1 MVQHYLDRK
10 VVSSKYTAA
19 IGTRPANDRLLPSAA
34 SSNARPA
41 STSTLSEP
49 NAPIPND
56 DVDKKPDFFTDCLRN
71 ENADLRT
78 RVAHSLLGALHPPKR
93 PAALTRVARTADAD
107 DSTPISGERAT
118 QQVAMAPRSSM
129 RSSTVDASPSAE
141 ASSTADLRDKYAAF
155 VPPPES
161 RLPDANQS
169 VCRGDTPSAATT
181 TTTTTNPSGPESV
194 PESVPPQHLRHTQRP
209 RIEAQ
214 SVADEFVLERD
225 AILKVPK
232 YKQTTSRSRSLH
244 ATRRSVRRSAAPLGS
259 DSWFAGMGFRP
270 SEK

>member
-1 MVQHYLDRK
+1 MVQRYLDRK

-19 IGTRPANDRLLPSAA
+19 IGTRPANDRLLPPAA

-41 STSTLSEP
+41 STSALSEP

-56 DVDKKPDFFTDCLRN
+56 DEVDKKPDFFTDCLRN

-118 QQVAMAPRSSM
+118 QQVAMALRSSM
-129 RSSTVDASPSAE
+129 RSSTVDASPSSE
-141 ASSTADLRDKYAAF
+141 ASSIADLRDKYAAF

-169 VCRGDTPSAATT
+169 VCRGDTPSAAAI
-181 TTTTTNPSGPESV
+181 TTNPSGPESV
-194 PESVPPQHLRHTQRP
+194 PESVPSQHLRHTQPP

-244 ATRRSVRRSAAPLGS
+244 ATRRSVRRSAALLGA